1 MPSPFTFKELVF
13 PLAGL
18 NRKNA
23 YQSQPPYTTL
33 DALNVRPYRPESKR
47 MAGGSRPG
55 TAPWL
60 PNDIGGR
67 VCMLALAR
75 GAKVERRESDGHTVV
90 DGIPVDA
97 LNAMLYEMDDF
108 KGGAL
113 SGKWTALDGNSLP
126 RVDDNPP
133 NSKYASPVAAVHKA
147 MTVVATSKTTM
158 VEMMVSPIA
167 GKGNYGTYTL
177 VIGMDDDSPSISN
190 GISAAVTVT
199 ADGASIVVKQGT
211 TEKYSGDLEDV
222 SPFGILSI
230 RVTPNSL
237 CEVAF
242 GGSAITS
249 FAVTTLS
256 GGRYGFKLEA
266 EDEGCVAA
274 IDYIQYA
281 YYPNIATW
289 ADGGEDDPSGELY
302 LDLHAEIPVAAN
314 DEGSLFLANGEWEA
328 VDNVIKIR
336 NSQYVMAAQRL
347 HDLFIADHTPT
358 KFGNTDGLL
367 TVSSGTATLTATS
380 ISDWTE
386 MQLVAGSDEIII
398 SNAATGIAVGTYIV
412 SSVSTSGVVL
422 SGYTGDDATG
432 TCAWQVA
439 VSPKVMHL
447 ESGTAELEPWVATVG
462 SVPQNCPII
471 CLYRDRIVLAG
482 EQGNP
487 HLWYMSRQGDPYDW
501 NYTEDFSSNE
511 ADAGIA
517 VAGQNSEAGVI
528 GLPIRA
534 VIPHSDDYLV
544 FGYDSQLWI
553 LRGDPASGG
562 QIDCISRSV
571 GVAGKRAWC
580 SGPSGEII
588 FLSSEGLCRLASG
601 GSSLPQVIS
610 FDKTPVELVGL
621 SYTDNVQMSYDM
633 QAHGVHIFVEGRKQ
647 NWFYSLET
655 DSLWPVKLA
664 SDADVTALCE
674 YNGGVLMG
682 CTDGFTRHHDEKLTT
697 DDGIPFDSY
706 MLLGPMR
713 LGYGDFTIGVL
724 QQIRHTL
731 CGSLGAIGNV
741 VNFFVGK
748 EPIDAAE
755 AYNDGLEAKTCKL
768 IKAIDAFLARV
779 GGGAVILKVGLTAEI
794 QKAKVQPASDSEED
808 IAEAERINA
817 GRDGLG
823 GRWWGIERIGAY
835 IMKGGRLR

>member
-97 LNAMLYEMDDF
+97 LTAMLYEMDDF

-113 SGKWTALDGNSLP
+113 SGKWTTLDGNSLP

-167 GKGNYGTYTL
+167 GKDNYGTYTL

-266 EDEGCVAA
+266 ADEGCVAA

-289 ADGGEDDPSGELY
+289 AEGGEDDPSGELY

-380 ISDWTE
+380 VDDWTE

-398 SNAATGIAVGTYIV
+398 SNAATGIVVGTYLV
-412 SSVSTSGVVL
+412 SSVATGGVVL

-432 TCAWQVA
+432 TCAWQIA
-439 VSPKVMHL
+439 VSPKVLHV
-447 ESGTAELEPWVATVG
+447 EAGAELEPWVATVG

-501 NYTEDFSSNE
+501 NYTLDVSSDAEDV
-511 ADAGIA
+511 GIA
-517 VAGQNSEAGVI
+517 VAGQNSDAGVI

-534 VIPHSDDYLV
+534 LMPHSDDYLV
-544 FGYDSQLWI
+544 FGYDRQLWI

-580 SGPSGEII
+580 AGPSGEII
-588 FLSSEGLCRLASG
+588 FLSSEGLYRLAG
-601 GSSLPQVIS
+601 GGNSLPQVIS

-621 SYTDNVQMSYDM
+621 DYTANVQMSYDM
-633 QAHGVHIFVEGRKQ
+633 AAHGVHIFVEKQ
-647 NWFYSLET
+647 NINWFYSLET

-664 SDADVTALCE
+664 SGADVTALCE
-674 YNGGVLMG
+674 YKGGVLMG
-682 CTDGFTRHHDEKLTT
+682 CADGFTRHHDEKLTT
-697 DDGIPFDSY
+697 DDGVPFDSF

-713 LGYGDFTIGVL
+713 LGYGDFSIGVL

-731 CGSLGAIGNV
+731 CGSLNAIGNM
-741 VNFFVGK
+741 FEFYVGK
-748 EPIDAAE
+748 EPIDAVD
-755 AYNDGLEAKTCKL
+755 AYNNGSKASICKL
-768 IKAIDAFLARV
+768 IKGIDKFLSRV
-779 GGGAVILKVGLTAEI
+779 GGGAFLLKVALGAEI

-808 IAEAERINA
+808 IAEAARINA

-823 GRWWGIERIGAY
+823 GRWWGLERIGAY
-835 IMKGGRLR
+835 IKKGGKLR